1 MELTEA
7 LQNRRLERQIAM
19 HEIDT
24 NIKEKN
30 MGRTVGSKNT
40 KLWKSTHRV
49 CADTVYFHRINH
61 GMTQTELAEKIGIS
75 MRTIQKME
83 NDLNFRT
90 TKRMA
95 YKIADEIVNN
105 PPPQNSETL
114 NLLSSWNKET

>member
-1 MELTEA
+1 
-7 LQNRRLERQIAM
+7 
-19 HEIDT
+19 
-24 NIKEKN
+24 
-30 MGRTVGSKNT
+30 
-40 KLWKSTHRV
+40 
-49 CADTVYFHRINH
+49 
-61 GMTQTELAEKIGIS
+61 MTQTELAEKIGIS

-114 NLLSSWNKET
+114 NLLSDWNKEI